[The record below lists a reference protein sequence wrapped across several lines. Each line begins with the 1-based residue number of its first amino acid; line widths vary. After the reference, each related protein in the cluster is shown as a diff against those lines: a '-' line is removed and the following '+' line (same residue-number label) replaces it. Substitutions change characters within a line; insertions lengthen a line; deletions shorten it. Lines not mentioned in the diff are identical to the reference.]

1 MKNLE
6 LTMYAIK
13 IFFWSESV
21 LYIKNLSLPV
31 EMVVLVLVMVVVD
44 SNIRI
49 LKLLQ
54 KSFKFMQLHLN
65 QKSKE

>member
-1 MKNLE
+1 
-6 LTMYAIK
+6 MYAIK

-54 KSFKFMQLHLN
+54 KSLKFMQLHLN
-65 QKSKE
+65 QKSKEWEK